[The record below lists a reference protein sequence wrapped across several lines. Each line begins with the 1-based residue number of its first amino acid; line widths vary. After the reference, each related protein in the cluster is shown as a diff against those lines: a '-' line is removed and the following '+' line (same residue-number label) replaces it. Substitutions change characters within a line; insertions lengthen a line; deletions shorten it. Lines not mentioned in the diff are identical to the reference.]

1 MLCFLQRRR
10 GLCAAAIALC
20 TLWAG
25 VCYRPFGG
33 ENTIFAGTATLLALT
48 GGFAAGFAAIPR
60 MTRRSLAFALPVSAL
75 LGLCCGLGAQLQ
87 AHDSLAFTSSQALA
101 CAGTWVGLTALGTCL
116 GSLVLTEGGKALERA
131 EQTRLLQRLE
141 RSRALSAP
149 RVLLTAWLMIFLCW
163 VPVWMAFFPG
173 LANYDVESH
182 LMQCQANAYTTL
194 HPLLYTLLI
203 KACMLAGNGTAMVAV
218 LAGLQ
223 MLLLSFAA
231 AHALGTARR
240 LGAQAWLC
248 LAGLLFCA
256 LLPTFPLLAIS
267 TTKDIPY
274 TAFAVLTFS
283 YLLRLTHEKAAFF
296 RRPTNV
302 VGLLLC
308 ALLMGLLRY
317 NGVVSLALLGV
328 ALAIFLRGCRVRACA
343 LIAGI
348 LALTLA
354 GTQALNAA
362 FDVKKSFVPERD
374 MASLPSQ
381 QLVRAALETADE
393 TEKERVL
400 SYYDERALQRYV
412 PQLADYTKMYLDV
425 SQGRGWRDYLLF
437 WAQTVLRHPRAY
449 IEAFLQLCRGLWFPD
464 DQSYANIYPADIPL
478 FGYLTNNQNTYDW
491 YPIETYDWLPRL
503 KAWYNRVTTE
513 NTFLKVPLLSGF
525 FSTAWHWW
533 AALLLFLL
541 ACYRR
546 DRSGALAALW
556 PLSAVVVLAAAPAV
570 LARYLLPVF
579 LINPSLLAYVLRP
592 RDQILSR

>member
-1 MLCFLQRRR
+1 MLGFLCRRR
-10 GLCAAAIALC
+10 GLCAVVTALC

-25 VCYRPFGG
+25 VCYRPFG
-33 ENTIFAGTATLLALT
+33 EKNTMLAGMAAALALA
-48 GGFAAGFAAIPR
+48 GGFAAAFAAIPR
-60 MTRRSLAFALPVSAL
+60 MTRRSFAFALPVSAL
-75 LGLCCGLGAQLQ
+75 LGLCCGFGAQLQ
-87 AHDSLAFTSSQALA
+87 TYDSLAFTFSQAMA
-101 CAGTWVGLTALGTCL
+101 CTGTFIGLTTLGTCL
-116 GSLVLTEGGKALERA
+116 GSLLLTEGSKALGRA
-131 EQTRLLQRLE
+131 QQTGLFQKLE

-149 RVLLTAWLMIFLCW
+149 HILRTAWLVIFLCW
-163 VPVWMAFFPG
+163 VPVWAAFFPG
-173 LANYDVESH
+173 LANYDIESH

-194 HPLLYTLLI
+194 HPLLYTLLV
-203 KACMLAGNGTAMVAV
+203 KVCMLAGNGTAMVAV

-231 AHALGTARR
+231 AHALGTARK
-240 LGAQAWLC
+240 LGARAWLC
-248 LAGLLFCA
+248 LTGLLFCA

-267 TTKDIPY
+267 TTKDVPY
-274 TAFAVLTFS
+274 SSFAVLTFS
-283 YLLRLTHEKAAFF
+283 YLLRLTHERAAFF
-296 RRPTNV
+296 RRPINV
-302 VGLLLC
+302 GGLLLC

-317 NGVVSLALLGV
+317 NGVVSLAILGV
-328 ALAIFLRGCRVRACA
+328 ALVIFLRGCRVRAGA
-343 LIAGI
+343 LIAAI

-381 QLVRAALETADE
+381 QLVRAALETTDE

-412 PQLADYTKMYLDV
+412 PQLADYTKTYLDV

-437 WAQTVLRHPRAY
+437 WAQTGLRHPRAY
-449 IEAFLQLCRGLWFPD
+449 IEAFLQLNRGLWFPD
-464 DQSYANIYPADIPL
+464 DRSYANIYPADIPL

-491 YPIETYDWLPRL
+491 YPIQTYHWLPRM

-513 NTFLKVPLLSGF
+513 NTFLKLPLVSGL
-525 FSTAWHWW
+525 FSTAWHCW

-556 PLSAVVVLAAAPAV
+556 PLSAVVVLTAAPAV

-579 LINPSLLAYVLRP
+579 LINPALLAFVLRP
-592 RDQILSR
+592 RNQILSK